1 MEMRFFFLLLATIAH
16 FGGVT
21 AQTLAQTPCVTPAQP
36 GPKGSSI
43 GALKSTEVVGV
54 VPPYNSQRFGYFH
67 FTLDAAT
74 GDLDLTISAKGLTGN
89 VTSVTM
95 NCDTT
100 GASYSCLQ
108 GATCPVCLDIMQ
120 IAKEQTDKE
129 GFPMKLS
136 ITMKQ
141 ELAMQLRSGSAYFQV
156 TTDAYPGGELRGYG
170 LNYTESLGT
179 GCANYLQIQIAATS
193 ESPAVCKELC
203 TADPNCATYSVGTG
217 VSPACYRFTAGCVS
231 NNAVP
236 AYNTYSKMDPYM
248 TSAPTWMGRFED
260 GDGVFFMYT
269 GSNSSEASAFLIHN
283 VMANDTNV
291 TFGYDT
297 ERFNASGIASPGQIN
312 MTFPA
317 ANEFGPGA
325 GGPEVLLQSNLS
337 AYDVEMLHKLQA
349 VMRIHSVYANRSIW
363 TRVMPT
369 DISPVKLEDLGNNDF
384 DVAVFPPNKRGYD
397 GASVTVSI
405 NFPTAALGNEIW
417 VTFPEEF
424 GFNSMG
430 MTGIKYP
437 VGIPM
442 PDTIMVSEEEHQ
454 VQLRWN
460 NSVPL
465 LTDTYLVSFTV
476 THVALPN
483 NCDEEEY
490 KIKTAQ
496 CYLDDFMN
504 AGVLH
509 YRKCTPASTDLEME
523 AEPDNGVPKGC
534 RKDGCD
540 ACKYLY
546 TSPVDNGMVY
556 SCEHQGQTFYRVN
569 VSFCEPCTYAATYEK

>member
-1 MEMRFFFLLLATIAH
+1 
-16 FGGVT
+16 
-21 AQTLAQTPCVTPAQP
+21 
-36 GPKGSSI
+36 
-43 GALKSTEVVGV
+43 
-54 VPPYNSQRFGYFH
+54 
-67 FTLDAAT
+67 
-74 GDLDLTISAKGLTGN
+74 
-89 VTSVTM
+89 
-95 NCDTT
+95 
-100 GASYSCLQ
+100 
-108 GATCPVCLDIMQ
+108 LDIKE

-129 GFPMKLS
+129 GFPMKIS

-141 ELAMQLRSGSAYFQV
+141 ELVTQLKSGSAYFQV
-156 TTDAYPGGELRGYG
+156 TTDTYPGGELRGYG
-170 LNYTESLGT
+170 ASYTANTSS
-179 GCANYLQIQIAATS
+179 GCANYQQILIAATS
-193 ESPAVCKELC
+193 DSPAVCKDLC
-203 TADPNCATYSVGTG
+203 TADPNCAHYSVGLTTG
-217 VSPACYRFTAGCVS
+217 ATPCFRFTTGCQA
-231 NNAVP
+231 NAEP
-236 AYNTYSKMDPYM
+236 NYNTYTKSDPFV
-248 TSAPTWMGRFED
+248 TEAPTWMGLFKD

-269 GSNSSEASAFLIHN
+269 RPNSSEISVLGVHN
-283 VMANDTNV
+283 VMANDTSLSM
-291 TFGYDT
+291 GYDT
-297 ERFNASGIASPGQIN
+297 ERFNASGIASPGQAN

-317 ANEFGPGA
+317 SNEWGNATGPA
-325 GGPEVLLQSNLS
+325 VFLSTNVS
-337 AYDVEMLHKLQA
+337 AYYFEMLHKLQ
-349 VMRIHSVYANRSIW
+349 VVFRVSSVSANQSIW
-363 TRVMPT
+363 TRAMPT
-369 DISPVKLEDLGNNDF
+369 DISPVKLEDLGNSDF

-430 MTGIKYP
+430 MTGIKYA

-442 PDTIMVSEEEHQ
+442 PDTVMVSEEEHQ

-460 NSVPL
+460 DSVPL
-465 LTDTYLVSFTV
+465 LTDTHLVSFTV

-490 KIKTAQ
+490 KIQTAT
-496 CYLDDFMN
+496 CHLEDFMN

-509 YRKCTPASTDLEME
+509 YRKCTPAATDLEME
-523 AEPDNGVPKGC
+523 AKPDNGVPNGC

-546 TSPVDNGMVY
+546 TNPVDNGMVY